1 MENLTGGVFY
11 EFKVQAANL
20 AGVGLPS
27 DPSKAFACEAW
38 TMPEPGQYLFWSA
51 LLSSQNRCNKK
62 WYAHFPLF
70 QTKHFTNNTFL
81 RYQTQHLCFKNNT
94 NLHDLCDQVQ
104 RMTSVSG
111 RCVIPLSWYSGR
123 HPCTL
128 ERVLSLDTLWT
139 WLRTAHRILSLLMLS
154 LLAIVTWGYDKPL
167 PLCSAFKNCYKT
179 VFLFTPKASP
189 WQCGIKLTQRMF
201 VLCR

>member
-1 MENLTGGVFY
+1 MSLRFRLLTWL
-11 EFKVQAANL
+11 EL
-20 AGVGLPS
+20 ACRLIPAKLLP
-27 DPSKAFACEAW
+27 AR
-38 TMPEPGQYLFWSA
+38 PGQCLNPVSICFDLHCSRARTGVTKNDMHIFPFSKQNISQTIRFWDI
-51 LLSSQNRCNKK
+51 
-62 WYAHFPLF
+62 
-70 QTKHFTNNTFL
+70 KHST
-81 RYQTQHLCFKNNT
+81 YVFKNNT

-123 HPCTL
+123 HRCTL

-189 WQCGIKLTQRMF
+189 SQCGIKLTKQMF